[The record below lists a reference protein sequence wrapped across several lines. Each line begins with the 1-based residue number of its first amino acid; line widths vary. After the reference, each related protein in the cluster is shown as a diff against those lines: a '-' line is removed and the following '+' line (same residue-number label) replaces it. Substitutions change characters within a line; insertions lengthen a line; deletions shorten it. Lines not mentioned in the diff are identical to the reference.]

1 MSFVLRF
8 TPAGFTAAKYDEA
21 IKQLEAAGAGS
32 PKGRSYHVCFGDP
45 NNLYVSDIWD
55 NMEDFQAFGKT
66 LLPIMQALGVD
77 PGQPVVL
84 PVHNIIIG

>member
-8 TPAGFTAAKYDEA
+8 TPAGFTAAKYNEA
-21 IKQLEAAGAGS
+21 IKQLNAAGAGS

-45 NNLYVSDIWD
+45 NNLHVSDIWD
-55 NMEDFQAFGKT
+55 NMEDFQAFGQT
-66 LLPIMQALGVD
+66 LLPIMNALGVD

-84 PVHNIIIG
+84 PVHNIIVG

>member
-8 TPAGFTAAKYDEA
+8 TPAGFTAAKYNEV
-21 IKQLEAAGAGS
+21 IKQLNAAGAGS

-45 NNLYVSDIWD
+45 NNLHVSDIWD

-66 LLPIMQALGVD
+66 LLPIMNALGID
-77 PGQPVVL
+77 PGQPAVL
-84 PVHNIIIG
+84 PVHNIIVG

>member
-8 TPAGFTAAKYDEA
+8 TPAGFTAAKYNEA
-21 IKQLEAAGAGS
+21 IKQLNAAGAGS

-45 NNLYVSDIWD
+45 NNLHVSDIWD
-55 NMEDFQAFGKT
+55 NMEDFQAFGQT
-66 LLPIMQALGVD
+66 LLPIMNALGID

-84 PVHNIIIG
+84 PVHNIIVG

>member
-8 TPAGFTAAKYDEA
+8 TPAGFTADKYNEV
-21 IKQLEAAGAGS
+21 IKQLNAAGAGS
-32 PKGRSYHVCFGDP
+32 PKGRSYHVCFGDT
-45 NNLYVSDIWD
+45 NNLHVSDIWD

-66 LLPIMQALGVD
+66 LLPIMNALGID

-84 PVHNIIIG
+84 PVHNIIVG

>member
-8 TPAGFTAAKYDEA
+8 TPAGFTVAKYNEV
-21 IKQLEAAGAGS
+21 IKQLNAAGAGS

-45 NNLYVSDIWD
+45 NNLHVSDIWD
-55 NMEDFQAFGKT
+55 NMEDFQAFGQT
-66 LLPIMQALGVD
+66 LLPIMNALGID

-84 PVHNIIIG
+84 PVHNIIVG

>member
-8 TPAGFTAAKYDEA
+8 TPTGFTAAKYNEV
-21 IKQLEAAGAGS
+21 IKQLNAAGAGS
-32 PKGRSYHVCFGDP
+32 PKGRSYHVCFGDT
-45 NNLYVSDIWD
+45 NNLHVSDIWD

-66 LLPIMQALGVD
+66 LLPIMNALGID

-84 PVHNIIIG
+84 PVHNIIVG